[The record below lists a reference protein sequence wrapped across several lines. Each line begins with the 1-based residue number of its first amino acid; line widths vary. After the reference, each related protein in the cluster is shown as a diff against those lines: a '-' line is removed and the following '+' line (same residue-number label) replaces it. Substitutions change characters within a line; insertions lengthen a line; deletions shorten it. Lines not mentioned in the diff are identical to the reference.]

1 MRIAMLGLRGVPA
14 TFGGIERHV
23 EEVGAR
29 LVEMGE
35 DVTVF
40 CRNNYAADRR
50 AEHRGMR
57 LRYLPTVGTKHLDA
71 IVHTGLA
78 APLSLAGFDVVHFHA
93 VGPGLLSPL
102 PAYLSHA
109 RVVQTVH
116 GLDSERQ
123 KWGPLATAVLRAG
136 EWLSARV
143 PDTTIVVS
151 RVLEQ
156 HYLRRYGRLTHYVP
170 NGIEVQP
177 PAGGDEVLRRL
188 GLRPG
193 GYLLFVGRLVP
204 EKAPDLLLR
213 AFALVKT
220 DLRLVVVGG
229 SSHSDEYVATVEGLA
244 AGDDRVLLT
253 GYLYNH
259 DLAQL
264 YAHAAAFV
272 TPSTMEGSPLTL
284 LEAAA
289 AGTPVLASD
298 IPAHLELLGVDSAGR
313 RSFPAGDA
321 QALAA
326 SISRVTADL
335 DAERLGA
342 ARLREE
348 LLAARSWDAVAA
360 ATQDV
365 YRRVLG

>member
-1 MRIAMLGLRGVPA
+1 MLGLRGVPA

-29 LVEMGE
+29 LVGLGD

-40 CRNNYAADRR
+40 CRTNYAADRR

-71 IVHTGLA
+71 IVHTALA
-78 APLSLAGFDVVHFHA
+78 TPLSLAGYDVVHFHA

-102 PAYLSHA
+102 PAYLSRA

-116 GLDSERQ
+116 GLDADRK
-123 KWGPLATAVLRAG
+123 KWGPFATRVLRAG
-136 EWLSARV
+136 EWMSAWV
-143 PDTTIVVS
+143 PDATIVVS
-151 RVLEQ
+151 RGLEQ
-156 HYLRRYGRLTHYVP
+156 HFLRRYGRRTHYVP
-170 NGIEVQP
+170 NGVDVQP
-177 PAGGDEVLRRL
+177 APDGDDALRRL
-188 GLRPG
+188 GLMPG

-213 AFALVKT
+213 AFAGVST

-229 SSHSDEYVATVEGLA
+229 TSHSDDYVRKVEGLA

-253 GYLYNH
+253 GYVYDQ

-264 YAHAAAFV
+264 YANAAAFV
-272 TPSTMEGSPLTL
+272 TPSTMEGSPLTV

-289 AGTPVLASD
+289 AGTPILASD
-298 IPAHLELLGVDSAGR
+298 IPPHLELLGADGPGR
-313 RSFPAGDA
+313 RQFATGDA
-321 QALAA
+321 EALEAA
-326 SISRVTADL
+326 ITAALGDL
-335 DAERLGA
+335 EAERRGA
-342 ARLREE
+342 AELRR
-348 LLAARSWDAVAA
+348 AVTRDRGWDAVSA
-360 ATQDV
+360 ATSAV
-365 YRRVLG
+365 YEEVLG